1 MEDFNV
7 KEYAEELGN
16 TLAQTTRNCL
26 AARFRETLENENG
39 ELDERREAFFEGYTE
54 GIFAALAILGYGY
67 EFDGFSAHVF
77 EL

>member
-7 KEYAEELGN
+7 KEYAEELGY
-16 TLAQTTRNCL
+16 TLAQATRSCL
-26 AARFRETLENENG
+26 ASRFRETLENDNG

-54 GIFAALAILGYGY
+54 GIFTALAILGYGY
-67 EFDGFSAHVF
+67 EFDGVGAHVF